1 MMKWLNKKTVWGDRI
16 TNPGARGKKPPPHMW
31 SPGPAARLSCVR
43 PAGSPTLRLEIE
55 FNERS
60 RIRSGRG
67 DRMTLHVPPI
77 RLTQSMQ
84 AVRRHQRQRRHFICC
99 RSGKV
104 FVAARATP
112 PARPPRDFPQLGYLY
127 LFRLKCINRRR
138 RRRSRADA

>member
-1 MMKWLNKKTVWGDRI
+1 MVEQKKLFGATGLPI
-16 TNPGARGKKPPPHMW
+16 QARGKKSRPLTCGPPAPLPVW
-31 SPGPAARLSCVR
+31 AVSVR

-67 DRMTLHVPPI
+67 DRMTLHVPPT

-84 AVRRHQRQRRHFICC
+84 AVRRRQRQRRHFICC

-112 PARPPRDFPQLGYLY
+112 SACPPRDFPQLGYLY

-138 RRRSRADA
+138 RRADA